1 MDFFMCM
8 YNAKSKISI
17 PQWPFAPKTQI
28 GKESGSISIFLGRW
42 VGPTAVV
49 VSLYLMKD
57 PAVALTMATAHNC
70 EVSVSRVPILLIS
83 FNTKKM
89 NQLNA

>member
-1 MDFFMCM
+1 MDFLCVCIMQKVKYPYPSGPLPRKHKLEKNLDLFFFM
-8 YNAKSKISI
+8 S
-17 PQWPFAPKTQI
+17 
-28 GKESGSISIFLGRW
+28 LGW
-42 VGPTAVV
+42 SNWGV
-49 VSLYLMKD
+49 VSLYLIKD

>member
-1 MDFFMCM
+1 MCM

-28 GKESGSISIFLGRW
+28 GKESGSIFFMSLGW
-42 VGPTAVV
+42 SNWGV